1 MNNRWIKLLA
11 LTAILSAACSDALAD
26 MRGEYFWNDDPGVGR
41 ATALTLPDGDA
52 DGYRRADIA
61 TAGMHEG
68 LNMLGVRVCNGKR
81 WSVTQQAMVWY
92 RPAGDPAVTAAEYY
106 WNDDPG
112 VGQATAIAAP
122 AVDGA
127 GQMQLA
133 LSATGMHEG
142 LNMLGVRVKTGSRWS
157 VTQQAMVWQRTAA
170 PSTIT
175 AAEYFWNDD
184 PGVGNGIQLP
194 ELCGEANAATARQ
207 IELQADGLAK
217 GENTLG
223 LRVRSGG
230 RWSVTHTAR
239 VVVRDETP
247 VLIVGLEYFWGDDP
261 GMGKATAV
269 DVTPAT
275 EVEIDPLTV
284 DFPEEEA
291 DEYTLSMRPM
301 TDTGYGPTYSWTRKN
316 VPLTDIAI
324 DPTEIALGVGQAAQ
338 LGVTP
343 TPADALHRDCTW
355 SSDDPAIATVD
366 ANGVVA
372 AIARGETTVRAVSVR
387 YPDITAEC
395 RVTVN
400 DEQSALDLATL
411 GVVTV
416 ETAPGEITVT
426 GDIAT
431 EVSIY
436 NAIGIRVA
444 RLDPAPTV
452 TARVTPGVYLIRVN
466 NTTRKVSVK

>member
-1 MNNRWIKLLA
+1 MNRHSYTRSLAVAALLA
-11 LTAILSAACSDALAD
+11 TAGTALAEI
-26 MRGEYFWNDDPGVGR
+26 RGEYFWNDDPGVGR
-41 ATALTLPDGDA
+41 ATTLTLPDGDA
-52 DGYRRADIA
+52 DGYRHADIA
-61 TAGMHEG
+61 ASGMREG

-301 TDTGYGPTYSWTRKN
+301 TDAGYGPTYSWTRKN

-355 SSDDPAIATVD
+355 SIDDPAIATVD

-395 RVTVN
+395 RVKVN
-400 DEQSALDLATL
+400 DEQSALDPATL

-436 NAIGIRVA
+436 NAVGIRVA

-466 NTTRKVSVK
+466 NTTRKVAVK